1 MRCALREL
9 AAIPAL
15 ATVDA
20 VGEAVLSESEADAY
34 LARNLALLKALQQ
47 TGATRIFQA
56 LRAHAVV

>member
-47 TGATRIFQA
+47 AGATRIFQA
-56 LRAHAVV
+56 LRAHAAV